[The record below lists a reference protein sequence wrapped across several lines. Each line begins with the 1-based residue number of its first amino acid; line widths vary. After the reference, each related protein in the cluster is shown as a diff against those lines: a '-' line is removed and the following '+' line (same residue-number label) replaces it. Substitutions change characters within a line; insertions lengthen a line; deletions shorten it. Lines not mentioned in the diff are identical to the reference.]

1 MLCDTLVNLRLFS
14 RFAFLMIEFTRDW
27 ILGIAA
33 IPFIYY
39 ALAVFS
45 SLRFFVQGKTAS
57 KERRSFEPPISN
69 LKPVRGLDPDAY
81 ENYASFCR
89 QDYPEYEIIFC
100 VGDDTDPV
108 LPVLQ
113 RLQRDFPQTNIRIV
127 IGSGRVATNDKVAK
141 LARLTQ
147 EASYEHLVISDS
159 DVRVAPDYL
168 RKVIAPMADPKVGGA
183 TCLYVPTEE
192 TSWVQRLQDV
202 GMLSDFYPGIFV
214 ARQLDGVKFALG
226 PTIVTTRSRLRA
238 FGGYEA
244 IENRPADDLL
254 VGRLI
259 AEQGCEVVLLP
270 YAIST
275 VPDYQSLKELFYKR
289 LRWITVMRHMR
300 PWGHLGLIFTLGLPW
315 ALIALAVLPT
325 PGIALGYLGGYL
337 LVRSLLPVL
346 VGSFGLK
353 QRGVW
358 SKLVLVPLWDAM
370 ATLIWLISFTRR
382 TIRWRGQ
389 DYFIRNGELVPAANE
404 PVAEAKAQPIP

>member
-1 MLCDTLVNLRLFS
+1 
-14 RFAFLMIEFTRDW
+14 MIIDLTRDMV
-27 ILGIAA
+27 LGIAA

-39 ALAVFS
+39 ALALLS
-45 SLRFFVQGKTAS
+45 SFRFFLRPRTDS
-57 KERRSFEPPISN
+57 RERGGFEPPISN
-69 LKPVRGLDPDAY
+69 LKPVRGLDPEAY

-89 QDYPEYEIIFC
+89 QDYPNYEIIFC

-113 RLQRDFPQTNIRIV
+113 RLIRDFPATNIRIV

-141 LARLTQ
+141 LARMTQ
-147 EASYEHLVISDS
+147 EAAYEHLVISDS
-159 DVRVAPDYL
+159 DVRVQPDYL
-168 RKVIAPMADPKVGGA
+168 RRLIAPMADSKVGA
-183 TCLYVPTEE
+183 VTCFYVPTEE

-202 GMLSDFYPGIFV
+202 GMLSDFYPGILV

-244 IENRPADDLL
+244 IEKRPADDLL

-300 PWGHLGLIFTLGLPW
+300 PWGHMGLIFTLGLPW
-315 ALIALAVLPT
+315 ALLAVALVPT
-325 PGIALGYLGGYL
+325 PEVALGYLGGYL
-337 LVRSLLPVL
+337 VVRSLLTIL
-346 VGSFGLK
+346 VGSWGLK
-353 QRGVW
+353 QQGVW
-358 SKLVLVPLWDAM
+358 KKLALIPLWDAM
-370 ATLIWLISFTRR
+370 ATLIWLASFARR

-389 DYFIRNGELVPAANE
+389 DYLIHDGELVPTSND
-404 PVAEAKAQPIP
+404 PVPSAKAQPVP